1 MLVLSR
7 KVGEEIVLPIYGV
20 TIGVVAVAGKRVR
33 LGITAP
39 PDVKVHRKE
48 VWQRARA
55 SSEARPGGPV
65 ADVDVIPLPREPKQ
79 DWLPDAGSP
88 LDRESQAE
96 PPW

>member
-7 KVGEEIVLPIYGV
+7 KVGEEIVLPIHGV

-39 PDVKVHRKE
+39 PDIKVHRKE

-55 SSEARPGGPV
+55 SRSEVGPDGSD
-65 ADVDVIPLPREPKQ
+65 ADVMPLPHDEKWQ
-79 DWLPDAGSP
+79 PDAGSP
-88 LDRESQAE
+88 FDRESQGE